1 MSNPLLEPWDTP
13 HGVPPFEFIKPD
25 HFPSAFAQGF
35 AEQNAE
41 IDAIIANPA
50 TPDFENTIEAL
61 EASGRTLERV
71 SATCSMLVSAHSND
85 ELLEVQTRFWP
96 RLSSHQ
102 ARILTNPALFERVD
116 AVYQAQAASL
126 TGEARQLL
134 LETWRGFIRAGAG
147 LDDAGRAEVV
157 ALDEQLAGLQ
167 TRFGQNILKDSNAF
181 ELTLE
186 SNDELAG
193 LPASIKKT
201 AAAEAERR
209 GKPGKYVFTISRSSI
224 TPFLQYSTRRDL
236 REVMWRAYT
245 RCADNDNAFDNKQTA
260 AKIAALRLQRARLLG
275 YESHAAYVLD
285 DRMAGSPEAVT
296 GLLDR
301 VWSSA
306 KTKAIEERRDL
317 QERIQAE
324 GGNFK
329 LAPWDWWY
337 YTEKVRAERFSLDPE
352 SVKAYFPMERVRQ
365 GAFDVAGKLYG
376 ISFQPANDV
385 PRYHEDVEAFEVLDN
400 DGSLIGIF
408 YTDYFMRP
416 SKRSGAWMNSVR
428 KHTTHGEHEYPVV
441 FNTCNFPKG
450 DPALLGMDEVRT
462 LFHEFGHGLHGLLS
476 KAKYRSLSGTSV
488 KRDFVEL
495 PSQIMEHWA
504 IEPDVLKTYAT
515 HYETGEAIPD
525 ALIEKLLAAETF
537 NQGFATTEYLAASY
551 LDMKWHDNQVAS
563 DASEVTEFESNAMK
577 DIDLIEEI
585 APRYR
590 STYFQHIFSGGYSA
604 GYYSYIWAEVLDAD
618 AYEAFREKGIFD
630 PETAKSFRQNILE
643 QGGAADPMSLYEA
656 FRGRKPEVGPLLKG
670 RGLD

>member
-1 MSNPLLEPWDTP
+1 MSNPLLEHWDTP
-13 HGVPPFEFIKPD
+13 HNIPPFEVIEPG
-25 HFPSAFAQGF
+25 HFPPAFERAF

-41 IDAIIANPA
+41 IQAIIANP
-50 TPDFENTIEAL
+50 TPPDFENTIEAL
-61 EASGRTLERV
+61 EASGQMLERV
-71 SATCSMLVSAHSND
+71 SVTCNLLIAAHSND
-85 ELLEVQTRFWP
+85 ELLTIQKRFSP
-96 RLSSHQ
+96 ELSRHF
-102 ARILTNPALFERVD
+102 ARIFTNPALFERVD
-116 AVYQAQAASL
+116 AVYQASL
-126 TGEARQLL
+126 SSLAGEPRQLL
-134 LETWRGFIRAGAG
+134 LETWNRFIRAGAS
-147 LDDAGRAEVV
+147 LDEAARAEVV
-157 ALDEQLAGLQ
+157 ALDEELASLQ
-167 TRFGQNILKDSNAF
+167 TAFGQNILKDANAF

-186 SNDELAG
+186 STEELAG
-193 LPASIKKT
+193 LPASVRES
-201 AAAEAERR
+201 AASEAERR

-236 REVMWRAYT
+236 REVIWRAYT
-245 RCADNDNAFDNKQTA
+245 GCADNGNDFDNNETV
-260 AKIAALRLQRARLLG
+260 AKVATLRLKRARLLG
-275 YESHAAYVLD
+275 YDSHAAYVLD
-285 DRMAGSPEAVT
+285 DRMAGTPEAVT
-296 GLLDR
+296 GLLDQ
-301 VWSSA
+301 VWA
-306 KTKAIEERRDL
+306 PARQKAIEERRDM
-317 QERIQAE
+317 QDRIQAE

-352 SVKAYFPMERVRQ
+352 AVKAYFPMERVRQ

-376 ISFQPANDV
+376 ISFQPSNNL
-385 PRYHEDVEAFEVLDN
+385 PKYHEDVEAFEVIDN

-416 SKRSGAWMNSVR
+416 SKRSGAWMNSIR
-428 KHTTHGEHEYPVV
+428 KHSTHGGHDYPVV

-504 IEPDVLKTYAT
+504 VEPEVLKTYAR
-515 HYETGEAIPD
+515 HYKTGEPIPD
-525 ALIEKLLAAETF
+525 ELIEKLLATQTF

-551 LDMKWHDNQVAS
+551 LDMKWHGNKMISDGSTVA
-563 DASEVTEFESNAMK
+563 EFESKTLQGIQLM
-577 DIDLIEEI
+577 DEI

-630 PETAKSFRQNILE
+630 QETAKSFRENILE
-643 QGGAADPMSLYEA
+643 RGGTADPMSLYQA
-656 FRGRKPEVGPLLKG
+656 FRGREPDVNPLLKG
-670 RGLD
+670 RGLT